1 MQMQMKQNI
10 GTVDRA
16 LRIGS
21 GLALIGLSMNRN
33 NGLMGYVMPVMGGML
48 LVEGLTSYSMLY
60 DRMGMSTRG
69 QN

>member
-1 MQMQMKQNI
+1 MQMKQNI

-33 NGLMGYVMPVMGGML
+33 NGVMGYVMPVVGGML
-48 LVEGLTSYSMLY
+48 LVEGLTSYSAVY
-60 DRMGMSTRG
+60 DKMGMSTRG

>member
-1 MQMQMKQNI
+1 MKQNM

-33 NGLMGYVMPVMGGML
+33 NGIMGLVLPLVGGML
-48 LVEGLTSYSMLY
+48 LVEGLTSYSLMY
-60 DRMGMSTRG
+60 DRMGINTHI
-69 QN
+69 QD